1 MTALRL
7 YQLVVFLAA
16 PFLWFSLARRA
27 RKGREDRA
35 RLREKYGYA
44 ALKRPPGHLIW
55 VHAASVGETNSIL
68 PLLQDILESRPAQQ
82 ILLTTGTLTSAQTVA
97 RWQSAHRGLRARLR
111 HQFAPLDRPAYIR
124 RFLDHWQPDA
134 ALWVESEIWPNLV
147 RACHK
152 RGIALVMIN
161 GRISQKSFAGWQK
174 LSATAK
180 HLLGCFTL
188 IMAQDDVSADHLA
201 RLGAAQVKTPGN
213 LKLDAPPLSYDEAQ
227 LSALKKQI
235 GKRAVFLAASTHPHE
250 EAKIADALAML
261 PNSQT
266 QSSQKQSP
274 QDNTLAI
281 IAPRHPDRGA
291 DIAAEL
297 RAAGYDVAQR
307 SENQKITKQTQIY
320 LADTLGELGLL
331 YRLTDIVFIGGTL
344 VPHGGQNPMEAAQ
357 LDCALLHGP
366 HVQNFTEIFAGLAAR
381 QATAEI
387 GDSATLAAQ
396 IGALMQNKAAITRQA
411 EAAKAYA
418 HDMGGARARVLALIA
433 PYLTDPKTPPIARPA
448 QEAHDG

>member
-7 YQLVVFLAA
+7 YQLVAFLAA

-68 PLLQDILESRPAQQ
+68 PLLEDVLTSRPAQQ

-97 RWQSAHRGLRARLR
+97 RWQSANRDLRARMR

-147 RACHK
+147 HACHK
-152 RGIALVMIN
+152 RGIALVMVN
-161 GRISQKSFAGWQK
+161 GRISQKSFAGWQRF
-174 LSATAK
+174 SATAK

-188 IMAQDDVSADHLA
+188 LMAQDDVSADHLA

-213 LKLDAPPLSYDEAQ
+213 LKLDAPPLPYDEAQ
-227 LSALKKQI
+227 LRALKKQI
-235 GKRAVFLAASTHPHE
+235 GKRAVFLAASTHPNE

-261 PNSQT
+261 PT
-266 QSSQKQSP
+266 SQKQDA
-274 QDNTLAI
+274 QENTLAI
-281 IAPRHPDRGA
+281 IAPRHPDRGT

-307 SENQKITKQTQIY
+307 SESQTISQQTQIY

-381 QATAEI
+381 QAIAEI

-411 EAAKAYA
+411 EAAKTYA
-418 HDMGGARARVLALIA
+418 HDMGGARAQVLALIE
-433 PYLTDPKTPPIARPA
+433 PYLVDPKTPPLARPA